1 MATKPR
7 TDDERGFSEPAAFAT
22 ERIPIRHA
30 DRSVAGAV
38 AQFALGGLLALLI
51 LGLGAL
57 FALRSFGRDEAVNDA
72 VRTTKFVGR
81 SIVQPALP
89 ASIEQLG
96 PTELA
101 ALQAAVDSRLKP
113 AEVVRAKLWKPDG
126 TIVYSDEPRLIGK
139 RFELDTEDLAVIR
152 TGRTSAGSTDLS
164 APENRFEPKHRET
177 LQVYTRIR
185 TASGEP
191 LMFEAYF
198 ADRSVT
204 RSGHV
209 ISGRLLPVALGALLV
224 LALIQVPLAWALAR
238 RMRAG
243 QAERERLLRQAI
255 HSEHAERRRIAA
267 DLHDGIVQDLA
278 GVSFLLAAA
287 ADDAGPD
294 QTALRAELDG
304 AAAATRR
311 GIQQLRTLLVDI
323 YPPNLQK
330 AGLPRALQDLLAPVA
345 SAGIETSFDC
355 PATLDLGPDDEGL
368 VYRTAQEALR
378 NVVRHSNA
386 RTVGLT
392 VRDGGSTLVIRDDGR
407 GFDPDAIRGVED
419 GHFGLGSLAD
429 LAAAAGATF
438 DVESRAGEGTTV
450 VLALSGAS

>member
-1 MATKPR
+1 MRPPNRPPSPPR
-7 TDDERGFSEPAAFAT
+7 GP
-22 ERIPIRHA
+22 PIRHA

-38 AQFALGGLLALLI
+38 AQFALGGLLALVV

-57 FALRSFGRDEAVNDA
+57 FALRSFGRTEAVRDA
-72 VRTTKFVGR
+72 VRTTRFVGR
-81 SIVQPALP
+81 TIVAPALP
-89 ASIEQLG
+89 ASVEQMD

-101 ALQAAVDSRLKP
+101 ALQAAVGDRLAP
-113 AEVVRAKLWKPDG
+113 AGIVRAKLWTTDG

-139 RFELDTEDLAVIR
+139 RFALGEDDLAVIR
-152 TGRTSAGSTDLS
+152 TGRPDAGPTDLR
-164 APENRFEPKHRET
+164 APENRYEPKGRET
-177 LQVYTRIR
+177 LQVYSRIR
-185 TASGEP
+185 ATGGEP
-191 LMFEAYF
+191 LLFEAYF

-204 RSGHV
+204 RSGRV
-209 ISGRLLPVALGALLV
+209 VSGRLLPVALGALAV
-224 LALIQVPLAWALAR
+224 LALVQVPLAWALAR
-238 RMRAG
+238 RVRAG
-243 QAERERLLRQAI
+243 QAERERLLHQAI
-255 HSEHAERRRIAA
+255 HAEHAERRRIAA

-287 ADDAGPD
+287 ADDTGPD
-294 QTALRAELDG
+294 QAALRAELDG
-304 AAAATRR
+304 AATATRR

-345 SAGIETSFDC
+345 SAGIATSFDC
-355 PATLDLGPDDEGL
+355 PPSLDLDPDHEGL

-386 RTVGLT
+386 KHVGIT
-392 VRDGGSTLVIRDDGR
+392 VRDGGSTLVIHDDGH
-407 GFDPDAIRGVED
+407 GFDPDAVDGVED

-429 LAAAAGATF
+429 LASAAGATF
-438 DVESRAGEGTTV
+438 DVESRAGAGTTV